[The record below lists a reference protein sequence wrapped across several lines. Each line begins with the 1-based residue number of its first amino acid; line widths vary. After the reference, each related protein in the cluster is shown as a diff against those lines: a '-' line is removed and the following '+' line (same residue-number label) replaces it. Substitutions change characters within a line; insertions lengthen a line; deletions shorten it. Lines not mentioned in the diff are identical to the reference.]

1 MEQASLHAKTTAD
14 DAQGISHIF
23 ELCAADMAA
32 VDQLIR
38 DSLDSNVVLIR
49 QIAEYIIGSG
59 GKRLRPML
67 VLLAAR
73 ACGYRGNDH
82 VTLAAIIE
90 FIHTATLLHDDVVDE
105 SELRRG
111 QESAHAVWGNAAS
124 VLVGDF
130 LYSRS
135 FQMMVTVDSMRVM
148 EVLSNA
154 TNTIAEGEVEQL
166 LNMHDPEVSE
176 ASYFSVIEKKTA
188 KLFEAACQLG
198 AVLTGRADLE
208 AGLATFGRELGAA
221 FQVADDVLDYT
232 ADPNMLGKNV
242 GDDLAE
248 GKPTLPLI
256 LTRKYLGEEPRAMID
271 TIIRDGGRERIEQIV
286 QLIHSSG
293 GLRDSMA
300 VAQERAAAAREA
312 SSACRRRPGRTPCWT
327 WQATAFPATTKRSRR
342 RKQGSETPDNGL
354 CSRLR
359 LRRRLLTEH
368 LVPGAD
374 PFSLTRENRL
384 FALELDRFDGIADG
398 DGIDHR
404 LVIGVDDRPE
414 HRVAPVQPG
423 SCNVGDEE
431 LAAVGAGAGIR
442 HRKLARCVVLQS
454 GIALI
459 LEAVA
464 WSPGTGAVR
473 TAALDHEIGNDA
485 MERQSVVISSFGQI
499 NEIGYCYRCFVCK

>member
-1 MEQASLHAKTTAD
+1 MEQASLHAETPSQPAV
-14 DAQGISHIF
+14 GISHIF
-23 ELCAADMAA
+23 DLCASDMAA

-73 ACGYRGNDH
+73 ACGYQGRQH

-154 TNTIAEGEVEQL
+154 TNMIAEGEVEQL
-166 LNMHDPEVSE
+166 LNMHDPEVTE
-176 ASYFSVIEKKTA
+176 QAYFSVIEKKTA

-198 AVLTGRADLE
+198 AVITGRPELE
-208 AGLATFGRELGAA
+208 EDLATFGRELGAA

-232 ADPNMLGKNV
+232 ADAETLGKNV

-256 LTRKYLGEEPRAMID
+256 LTRKCLGEQQRAEVD
-271 TIIRDGGRERIEQIV
+271 SIIREGGRERIDQIL
-286 QLIHSSG
+286 QWIQANG
-293 GLRDSMA
+293 GLRDSMS
-300 VAQERAAAAREA
+300 VARERSA
-312 SSACRRRPGRTPCWT
+312 SAQRSIAGL
-327 WQATAFPATTKRSRR
+327 PA
-342 RKQGSETPDNGL
+342 SEWKDA
-354 CSRLR
+354 
-359 LRRRLLTEH
+359 LL
-368 LVPGAD
+368 
-374 PFSLTRENRL
+374 
-384 FALELDRFDGIADG
+384 
-398 DGIDHR
+398 
-404 LVIGVDDRPE
+404 
-414 HRVAPVQPG
+414 Q
-423 SCNVGDEE
+423 
-431 LAAVGAGAGIR
+431 LAAY
-442 HRKLARCVVLQS
+442 
-454 GIALI
+454 
-459 LEAVA
+459 
-464 WSPGTGAVR
+464 
-473 TAALDHEIGNDA
+473 
-485 MERQSVVISSFGQI
+485 SVSR
-499 NEIGYCYRCFVCK
+499 NH